1 MIISLK
7 GTISDVL
14 PTSIVLVVNNIGYQ
28 VFCTQH
34 AVAKWQPN
42 DEVTVI
48 TYHHIREDAQ
58 VLYGFE
64 SMTERQ
70 LFETLISVSGIGPK
84 VAMGIL
90 SNIKQSDFVQ
100 AIQTDNVM
108 LITQIPGIGK
118 KTAERMIIE
127 LKDKIRDIIPSSDQ
141 PIITATPTVQ
151 HTAQHDSEDIVLA
164 LRQLGYQK
172 EEIKRA
178 FMKHATE
185 LAAKDNI
192 EDQIKILLKY
202 L

>member
-1 MIISLK
+1 MMIYSLK
-7 GTISDVL
+7 GTINDIL
-14 PTSIVLVVNNIGYQ
+14 PTAIVLDVQGVGYL
-28 VFCTQH
+28 VFATQH
-34 AVAKWQPN
+34 ALAKWNKN
-42 DEVTVI
+42 DDISVL

-64 SMTERQ
+64 SATERQ

-90 SNIKQSDFVQ
+90 SNVKLTDFVS
-100 AIQTDNVM
+100 AIQTDNIM

-127 LKDKIRDIIPSSDQ
+127 LKDKIQGLFPSEPKVIEVATGAPIPQ
-141 PIITATPTVQ
+141 
-151 HTAQHDSEDIVLA
+151 QHDSEDIVLA

-172 EEIKRA
+172 EEIKRV

-185 LAAKDNI
+185 LSQVDAI
-192 EDQIKILLKY
+192 EDQIKVLLKY

>member
-1 MIISLK
+1 MMIYSLK
-7 GTISDVL
+7 GTINDIL
-14 PTSIVLVVNNIGYQ
+14 PTAIVLDVQGVGYL
-28 VFCTQH
+28 VFATQH
-34 AVAKWQPN
+34 ALAKWNKN
-42 DEVTVI
+42 DDISVL

-64 SMTERQ
+64 SVTERQ

-90 SNIKQSDFVQ
+90 SNVKLTDFLS
-100 AIQTDNVM
+100 AIQTDNIM

-127 LKDKIRDIIPSSDQ
+127 LKDKIQGLFPSE
-141 PIITATPTVQ
+141 PTVVEVATNTKPQ
-151 HTAQHDSEDIVLA
+151 QHDSEDIVLA

-172 EEIKRA
+172 EEIKRV

-185 LAAKDNI
+185 LSQVNAI
-192 EDQIKILLKY
+192 EDQIKVLLKY

>member
-1 MIISLK
+1 MMIYSLK
-7 GTISDVL
+7 GTINDIL
-14 PTSIVLVVNNIGYQ
+14 PTAIVLDVQGVGYL
-28 VFCTQH
+28 VFATQH
-34 AVAKWQPN
+34 ALAKWNKN
-42 DEVTVI
+42 DDVSVL

-64 SMTERQ
+64 SVTERQ

-90 SNIKQSDFVQ
+90 SNVKLTDFIS
-100 AIQTDNVM
+100 AIQTDNIM

-127 LKDKIRDIIPSSDQ
+127 LKDKIQGLFPSK
-141 PIITATPTVQ
+141 PTVVEVATSTNPQ
-151 HTAQHDSEDIVLA
+151 QHDSEDIVLA

-172 EEIKRA
+172 EEIKRV

-185 LAAKDNI
+185 LSQIDAI
-192 EDQIKILLKY
+192 EGQIKVLLKY

>member
-14 PTSIVLVVNNIGYQ
+14 PTGIVLVVNNIGYQ

-34 AVAKWQPN
+34 ALAKWQPN

-141 PIITATPTVQ
+141 PIINASPAVQ
-151 HTAQHDSEDIVLA
+151 QTAQHDSEDIVLA

>member
-14 PTSIVLVVNNIGYQ
+14 PTGIVLVVNNIGYQ

-34 AVAKWQPN
+34 ALAKWQPN

-64 SMTERQ
+64 SMSERQ

-141 PIITATPTVQ
+141 PIINASPAVQ
-151 HTAQHDSEDIVLA
+151 KTAQHDSEDIVLA